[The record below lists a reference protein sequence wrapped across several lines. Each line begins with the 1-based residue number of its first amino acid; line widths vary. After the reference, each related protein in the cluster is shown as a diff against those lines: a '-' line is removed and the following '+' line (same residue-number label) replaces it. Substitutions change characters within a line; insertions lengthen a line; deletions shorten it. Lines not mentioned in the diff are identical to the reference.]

1 MTSRNLDPVLAR
13 QLKRLALPT
22 ELQGSAEWERFLDS
36 INEHYVHMNDDR
48 ALLSRSIEL
57 STQEMD
63 GLRRRLEAQRDNSLS
78 LIAGIGESLGRFAS
92 ALADHT
98 GGTPAAR
105 AELASAAQV
114 ELARRF
120 QAMLDG
126 AALSEDR
133 GAEITGIRDNLMKL
147 ADQLVSLLTRTGER
161 VSVRKELEVARAV
174 QQLLIPAQAVIDHPP
189 LRFAGHFQPA
199 EECGGDWWTVA
210 ELPGGRS
217 LVVVGDV
224 TGHGVSSAIITGAA
238 KAACELALHV
248 TGGDL
253 TPNVLLELMNA
264 TLYRMTRRQIMMTSV
279 AAVFDPAKRVL
290 TVANA
295 GHPFPLLVRDHITHP
310 ILAEGPQLGDTPGA
324 RYDASQLEL
333 HAGDV
338 MVSFTD
344 GATECEN
351 DKGERFTERRLRT
364 VIQRVAETGAKGACD
379 ALVEAIGAFCGNQP
393 LVDDLTLVVA
403 SIE

>member
-13 QLKRLALPT
+13 QLKRLALPA

-36 INEHYVHMNDDR
+36 INEHYIHMNDDR

-92 ALADHT
+92 ALADPT
-98 GGTPAAR
+98 SGAAAAR
-105 AELASAAQV
+105 AELASAAKV

-147 ADQLVSLLTRTGER
+147 ADQLVSLLTRTGDR

-174 QQLLIPAQAVIDHPP
+174 QQLLIPAQAVIDQPP

-210 ELPGGRS
+210 ELPGDRS

-264 TLYRMTRRQIMMTSV
+264 TLYRMARRQIMMTSV
-279 AAVFDPAKRVL
+279 AAVFDPAQRVL

-310 ILAEGPQLGDTPGA
+310 ILAEGPQLGDAPGV

-364 VIQRVAETGAKGACD
+364 VIQRVAETGAKGVCD

>member
-13 QLKRLALPT
+13 QLKRLALPV
-22 ELQGSAEWERFLDS
+22 ELQRSAEWTRFLDS

-63 GLRRRLEAQRDNSLS
+63 GLRRRIEAQRDNSVS
-78 LIAGIGESLGRFAS
+78 LIVGIGESLGRFAS
-92 ALADHT
+92 ALADQT
-98 GGTPAAR
+98 GGTAAAR
-105 AELASAAQV
+105 AELASAAKL

-147 ADQLVSLLTRTGER
+147 ADQLVSLLTRTDDR

-174 QQLLIPAQAVIDHPP
+174 QQLLVPPQAVIDHPP

-253 TPNVLLELMNA
+253 TPNLLLELMNA

-279 AAVFDPAKRVL
+279 AAVFDPANRLL

-295 GHPFPLLVRDHITHP
+295 GHPFPLLVRAQITHP
-310 ILAEGPQLGDTPGA
+310 ILAEGPQLGEARDS

-364 VIQRVAETGAKGACD
+364 VIQRAAETGAKGVCD